1 MIVRAPMVA
10 GAGAAMAILAAAC
23 GGAEKSAPAGGPPAR
38 PVASGICSPVSYGGP
53 GRPRFLIVNNYF
65 YQGPYKGH
73 GVQTGQAIKMVL
85 ADRGWRAGPYTIGM
99 QACEETSARTGQPS
113 AEKCQRNARAFA
125 QNPSVLGV
133 IGPAS
138 SYCAASMLPILN
150 RAPHGPLADISGSN
164 TYVGL
169 TRAAAGTTAPG
180 EPQRYFPTGQRSY
193 ARLAPTDDVQGAAD
207 AMVAQRLGLR
217 RAFVLDDRSPY
228 GTALAGAFRSA
239 AGSLGVGV
247 VGTGH
252 VSPTA
257 HDYRALAGRVRAAHP
272 TVVFVAGELGN
283 AGPRLIA
290 QLTAVLGPHVRL
302 IGGDAFSPAPLVEA
316 AGPRVD
322 GMILSI
328 AVLPTT
334 SLPPTG
340 RRFAAEFQKR
350 YTQLPCCYSVHDA
363 QATELMLDA
372 IAKAGGNRA
381 RIARYLI
388 GARVRDGLLGD
399 FQIDRNGDTT
409 LNTIGIYDI
418 RAGRLRFARAVTP
431 PSELLNRP
439 S

>member
-1 MIVRAPMVA
+1 MIVRGLIFAA
-10 GAGAAMAILAAAC
+10 TGAAMTTLAGAC
-23 GGAEKSAPAGGPPAR
+23 GGAEKPAPASGPPAR
-38 PVASGICSPVSYGGP
+38 AVATPICSPVSYGGP
-53 GRPRFLIVNNYF
+53 GHPRFLIVNNYS
-65 YQGPYKGH
+65 YQGEYKGH

-85 ADRGWRAGPYTIGM
+85 AERGWRAGPYTIGM

-113 AEKCQRNARAFA
+113 AEKCRRNARAFA
-125 QNPSVLGV
+125 QDPSVLGV
-133 IGPAS
+133 IGPLT

-150 RAPHGPLADISGSN
+150 KAPHGPLADISGSN

-169 TRAAAGTTAPG
+169 TRAAAGTAPG
-180 EPQRYFPTGQRSY
+180 EPHRYFPTGQRSY

-207 AMVAQRLGLR
+207 AMVAQRLRLR

-228 GTALAGAFRSA
+228 GTALAGSFRSA
-239 AGSLGVGV
+239 ASRLGVGV
-247 VGTGH
+247 VGTAH
-252 VSPTA
+252 VSLTA
-257 HDYRALAGRVRAAHP
+257 HDYRALAGRVRAARP
-272 TVVFVAGELGN
+272 TVVFVAGELGD

-290 QLTAVLGPHVRL
+290 QLTSTLGPHVRL
-302 IGGDAFSPAPLVEA
+302 IGGDAFSPAPLIEA
-316 AGPRVD
+316 VGSRVD

-334 SLPPTG
+334 NLPPNG

-381 RIARYLI
+381 RIARSLI
-388 GARVRDGLLGD
+388 GARVNNGLLGD

-409 LNTIGIYDI
+409 LNTIGIYEI
-418 RAGRLRFARAVTP
+418 RAGRLHFEQAVTP

>member
-1 MIVRAPMVA
+1 MIVRAVIFA
-10 GAGAAMAILAAAC
+10 GAGAAMATLAAAC
-23 GGAEKSAPAGGPPAR
+23 GGADKPARGNGPPAR
-38 PVASGICSPVSYGGP
+38 PVASPICSPVSYGGP
-53 GRPRFLIVNNYF
+53 GRPRFLIVNNYT

-99 QACEETSARTGQPS
+99 QACDETSARTGQPS
-113 AEKCQRNARAFA
+113 AEKCRRNARAFA
-125 QNPSVLGV
+125 QDPSVLGV

-138 SYCAASMLPILN
+138 SYCAASMLATLN

-207 AMVAQRLGLR
+207 AMVAHRLGLR

-228 GTALAGAFRSA
+228 GTALAGSFRSA
-239 AGSLGVGV
+239 AGRLGVVV
-247 VGTGH
+247 VGTAH

-257 HDYRALAGRVRAAHP
+257 RDYGTVARLVHAAHP
-272 TVVFVAGELGN
+272 TAVFVGGELGN

-290 QLTAVLGPHVRL
+290 QLTAVLGPRVRM
-302 IGGDAFSPAPLVEA
+302 IGGDGFSPAPLVEA
-316 AGPRVD
+316 AGSRVD

-328 AVLPTT
+328 AVVPTT
-334 SLPPTG
+334 NLPPNG

-350 YTQLPCCYSVHDA
+350 YTQQPCCYSVHDA
-363 QATELMLDA
+363 QATELLLDA
-372 IAKAGGNRA
+372 IAKAGANRA
-381 RIARYLI
+381 EVAQYLI
-388 GARVRDGLLGD
+388 GARVNDGLLGD
-399 FQIDRNGDTT
+399 FQIDHNGDTT
-409 LNTIGIYDI
+409 QNTIGIYQI
-418 RAGRLRFARAVTP
+418 RAGRVHFEQAITP
-431 PSELLNRP
+431 PSELLNR